1 MKIDR
6 SQVTLAQWDDL
17 YRFSPDAYRAI
28 ATGEVDA
35 PTPPRV
41 MIGALW
47 LARRQAGEDV
57 TLEQVGDTATVED
70 FGELV
75 MGDSEAADP
84 T

>member
-6 SQVTLAQWDDL
+6 SQVTLQQWDDL
-17 YRFSPDAYRAI
+17 YRFDPAAYKAI

-47 LARRQAGEDV
+47 LARRQAGDDV
-57 TLEQVGDTATVED
+57 TLQDVAGTATVDD
-70 FGELV
+70 FADLV
-75 MGDSEAADP
+75 MSDSEAADP